1 MANYKIKDLQ
11 QAQTLNGAVALEIQD
26 GDSMSTFATLDQI
39 AEFLG
44 NTTPVVLLTKAGPI
58 DDSYLPDMSAS
69 EIAAAYD
76 RIVADPIHTVPVV
89 RIPDNGGQYLVPSG
103 YGVHADTKAVIG
115 YYASQTYVL
124 PSSLTL
130 TSETF
135 TLSRLP
141 YTASSMEW
149 ADLLNNTA
157 LPSGYLG
164 IDSDS
169 TSEEISAAVGGVDA
183 FRKLCSKLLRRN
195 CIVVVSTDPAA
206 ANRSASIPVIV
217 DVKRSVGLPLKITLE
232 IEYISSG
239 KYIAL
244 TITESGGTFSATRTS
259 VSVSDI
265 PVALAGKADLDPAT
279 GFVKSSQIAPLQGRQ
294 TGVKTG
300 NGCFFSDDAQLLID
314 GNKTFSVVFSHNEYT
329 KGAIHLLFSDHD
341 YSTLSKGIYLYTIDD
356 YVYLIFCGKY
366 LLNDKI
372 ETGKVYQVI
381 VTVDKQGEA
390 VGYLNSIARN
400 RTSDFA
406 AYTAPVGF
414 SLGGLKTGQLKYPG
428 IILGARLFNYALTA
442 SEVATLWNGGEP
454 ERYMLPNYQRGP
466 FSDVSLKNQSWTN
479 VSGKTT
485 PYDESTR
492 TVTYTDGGGA
502 MQDCYTNANKM
513 AAQRCVY
520 RLSVQIHGYTGKGTL
535 YIINNQKGV
544 YATIDDDGLAV
555 AYIKDVEKGSLFFR
569 GGEGIIGSW
578 NVDDDLHVEP
588 IYCVAEYIAA
598 GLLADKWRDTS
609 GAGLD
614 LPYVPTATGGTAVLD
629 YQQSLLTPSGS
640 PLHDLFVA
648 AGAVW
653 DDTAKS
659 WTVADYTGIDTPTMT
674 KIYEQS
680 HNVLNGVDWTSKL
693 LYATIPVNLPPRADV
708 TGYNGALTTARSA
721 FAGSTLEKA
730 YIAVNDDTAAGL
742 IDCRNLFRSC
752 SKLKT
757 VVGVIL
763 LSDSVAIN
771 TEVFA
776 YCPLLERVRIRNL
789 RSSLTFAHSPLLS
802 LESLQYLVENAGN
815 TAAITV
821 TVHADV
827 YAKLTDPSN
836 AEWYAVNA
844 AAQARQIGFAATW
857 GAFVEKDAATV
868 GDLAVYD
875 KTAGAIRFVKGATL
889 SAAQLPESLTPLA
902 VVYARQGDRVLIA
915 QLDKPGIATWAYRY
929 EVALSGFDL
938 AAGGTIVLRIASTYD
953 ISITYAAGISIAQL
967 ATQIDNTFKT
977 YKILNVTLSAYDRGG
992 WSAEADETD
1001 GRVVIS
1007 SRGYVETWTSID
1019 VVSGATLTRRAD
1031 DRNYMVSLTG
1041 VLLDEGQ
1048 TIEYIRRKNGV
1059 NDRKAGM
1066 NFDKFLQSQSVD
1078 GTTPTS
1084 NIPLGSATIVNQA
1097 SFETSEFCAE
1107 LRAAYADYASYLFGE
1122 HMAEYPSAY
1131 GAMLRDGRTN
1141 TAKIGRL
1148 RFTDIYGQSKP
1159 CYPAAA
1165 AALEY
1170 GVAVEGATTGL
1181 EAGGWWLPSVEELY
1195 LFMKDRV
1202 LAADDVER
1210 DPVNRTLVRLG
1221 KAPVYGDT
1229 PLWTSC
1235 EGSYTHAFMSFRQDG
1250 TMYSYIRCIGQYM
1263 IFISSL

>member
-217 DVKRSVGLPLKITLE
+217 DVNRSVGLPLKITLE

-265 PVALAGKADLDPAT
+265 PDALAGKADLDPAT
-279 GFVKSSQIAPLQGRQ
+279 GFVKSSQIAPLEGHQ
-294 TGVKTG
+294 TGVNTSDGNFRSTASALLFSGARTIAANFKTG
-300 NGCFFSDDAQLLID
+300 HDVSGTQTIVATSGDIYGMILEFVNGNLVFRCRGAAPRVVTGIEPDTYYSVAGIYDGNEIVVYLNGGRVTSASNFSDDLNL
-314 GNKTFSVVFSHNEYT
+314 KYL
-329 KGAIHLLFSDHD
+329 AIGSSF
-341 YSTLSKGIYLYTIDD
+341 KGI
-356 YVYLIFCGKY
+356 
-366 LLNDKI
+366 
-372 ETGKVYQVI
+372 VI
-381 VTVDKQGEA
+381 GC
-390 VGYLNSIARN
+390 
-400 RTSDFA
+400 
-406 AYTAPVGF
+406 
-414 SLGGLKTGQLKYPG
+414 
-428 IILGARLFNYALTA
+428 RLFNYALTA
-442 SEVATLWNGGEP
+442 SEVVTLWNGGEP
-454 ERYMLPNYQRGP
+454 ERYMLP
-466 FSDVSLKNQSWTN
+466 L
-479 VSGKTT
+479 SG
-485 PYDESTR
+485 EMR
-492 TVTYTDGGGA
+492 T
-502 MQDCYTNANKM
+502 
-513 AAQRCVY
+513 
-520 RLSVQIHGYTGKGTL
+520 
-535 YIINNQKGV
+535 
-544 YATIDDDGLAV
+544 GL
-555 AYIKDVEKGSLFFR
+555 
-569 GGEGIIGSW
+569 
-578 NVDDDLHVEP
+578 
-588 IYCVAEYIAA
+588 VAEYIAA

-757 VVGVIL
+757 VVGIIL

-771 TEVFA
+771 TDVFA

-827 YAKLTDPSN
+827 YAKLTDSSN

-875 KTAGAIRFVKGATL
+875 KTAGAIRFVKGETL

-902 VVYARQGDRVLIA
+902 VVYARQGDKVLIVS
-915 QLDKPGIATWAYRY
+915 LDNVASELRWAASY

-938 AAGGTIVLRIASTYD
+938 ATGGTIVLRIGSETEV
-953 ISITYAAGISIAQL
+953 SITYAAGGTL
-967 ATQIDNTFKT
+967 ADLVSATNTAFRT
-977 YKILNVTLSAYDRGG
+977 TLAYGSPLTSVDRGG
-992 WSAEADETD
+992 WAAVADD
-1001 GRVVIS
+1001 ASGRMIITANGYMSWWATITVI
-1007 SRGYVETWTSID
+1007 
-1019 VVSGATLTRRAD
+1019 SGATMTTRPENVD
-1031 DRNYMVSLTG
+1031 YQTTITS
-1041 VLLDEGQ
+1041 VLIEGE
-1048 TIEYIRRKNGV
+1048 TEYIRRKNGV
-1059 NDRKAGM
+1059 NATNVGC
-1066 NFDKFLQSQSVD
+1066 NFAKFLQYRSVN
-1078 GTTPTS
+1078 GAVPTS
-1084 NIPLGSATIVNQA
+1084 NVPLGSATIVNQA

-1181 EAGGWWLPSVEELY
+1181 EAGAWWLPSAEEVY
-1195 LFMKDRV
+1195 LLMRDRV
-1202 LAADDVER
+1202 LVSTDVEK
-1210 DPVNRTLVRLG
+1210 DPVNRTLLRLS
-1221 KAPVYGDT
+1221 KATCYGT
-1229 PLWTSC
+1229 GYYPWTSC
-1235 EGSYTHAFMSFRQDG
+1235 ECNSSSVFIYNGTTGEDG
-1250 TMYSYIRCIGQYM
+1250 NGNKYSTRNVRPV
-1263 IFISSL
+1263 SAL

>member
-58 DDSYLPDMSAS
+58 DDSYLPDMPAS

-183 FRKLCSKLLRRN
+183 FSKLCSKLLRRN

-217 DVKRSVGLPLKITLE
+217 DVNRSVGLPLKITLE

-265 PVALAGKADLDPAT
+265 PDALAGKADLDPAT
-279 GFVKSSQIAPLQGRQ
+279 GFVKSSQIAPLEGHQ
-294 TGVKTG
+294 TGVNTSDGNFRSTASALLFPGARTIAANFKTG
-300 NGCFFSDDAQLLID
+300 HDVSGTQTVVATSGDIYGMILEFVNGNLVFRCRGAAPRVVTGIEPDTYYSVAGIYDGNEIVVYLNGGRVTSASNFSDDLNL
-314 GNKTFSVVFSHNEYT
+314 KYL
-329 KGAIHLLFSDHD
+329 AIGSSF
-341 YSTLSKGIYLYTIDD
+341 KGI
-356 YVYLIFCGKY
+356 
-366 LLNDKI
+366 
-372 ETGKVYQVI
+372 VI
-381 VTVDKQGEA
+381 GC
-390 VGYLNSIARN
+390 
-400 RTSDFA
+400 
-406 AYTAPVGF
+406 
-414 SLGGLKTGQLKYPG
+414 
-428 IILGARLFNYALTA
+428 RLFNYALTA
-442 SEVATLWNGGEP
+442 SEVVTLWNGGEP
-454 ERYMLPNYQRGP
+454 ERYMLP
-466 FSDVSLKNQSWTN
+466 L
-479 VSGKTT
+479 SG
-485 PYDESTR
+485 EMR
-492 TVTYTDGGGA
+492 T
-502 MQDCYTNANKM
+502 
-513 AAQRCVY
+513 
-520 RLSVQIHGYTGKGTL
+520 
-535 YIINNQKGV
+535 
-544 YATIDDDGLAV
+544 GL
-555 AYIKDVEKGSLFFR
+555 
-569 GGEGIIGSW
+569 
-578 NVDDDLHVEP
+578 
-588 IYCVAEYIAA
+588 VAEYIAA

-757 VVGVIL
+757 VVGIIL

-771 TEVFA
+771 TDVFA

-827 YAKLTDPSN
+827 YAKLTDSSN

-875 KTAGAIRFVKGATL
+875 KTAGAIRFVKGETL

-902 VVYARQGDRVLIA
+902 VVYARQGDKVLIVS
-915 QLDKPGIATWAYRY
+915 LDNVASELRWAASY

-938 AAGGTIVLRIASTYD
+938 ATGGTIVLRIGSETEV
-953 ISITYAAGISIAQL
+953 SITYAAGGTL
-967 ATQIDNTFKT
+967 ADLVSATNTAFRT
-977 YKILNVTLSAYDRGG
+977 TLAYGSPLTSVDRGG
-992 WSAEADETD
+992 WAAVADD
-1001 GRVVIS
+1001 ASGRMIITANGYMSWWATITVI
-1007 SRGYVETWTSID
+1007 
-1019 VVSGATLTRRAD
+1019 SGATMTTRPENVD
-1031 DRNYMVSLTG
+1031 YQTTITS
-1041 VLLDEGQ
+1041 VLIEGE
-1048 TIEYIRRKNGV
+1048 TEYIRRKNGV
-1059 NDRKAGM
+1059 NATNVGC
-1066 NFDKFLQSQSVD
+1066 NFAKFLQYRSVN
-1078 GTTPTS
+1078 GAVPTS
-1084 NIPLGSATIVNQA
+1084 NVPLGSATIVNQA

-1181 EAGGWWLPSVEELY
+1181 EAGAWWLPSAEEVY
-1195 LFMKDRV
+1195 LLMRDRV
-1202 LAADDVER
+1202 LVSTDVEK
-1210 DPVNRTLVRLG
+1210 DPVNRTLLRLS
-1221 KAPVYGDT
+1221 KATCYGT
-1229 PLWTSC
+1229 GYYPWTSC
-1235 EGSYTHAFMSFRQDG
+1235 ECNSSSVFIYNGTTGEDG
-1250 TMYSYIRCIGQYM
+1250 NGNKYSTRNVRPV
-1263 IFISSL
+1263 SAL

>member
-103 YGVHADTKAVIG
+103 YGVHADTKAVVG
-115 YYASQTYVL
+115 YYASQIYVL

-217 DVKRSVGLPLKITLE
+217 DVNRSVGLPLKITLE

-265 PVALAGKADLDPAT
+265 PDALAGKADLDPAT
-279 GFVKSSQIAPLQGRQ
+279 GFVKLSQIAPLQGRQ
-294 TGVKTG
+294 TGVNTTDGNFRSAASALLFPGARTIAANFKTG
-300 NGCFFSDDAQLLID
+300 HDVSGTQTVVATSGDIYGMILEFVNGNLVFRCRGAAPRVVTGIEPDTYYSVAGIYDGNEIVVYLNGGRVTSASNFSDDLNL
-314 GNKTFSVVFSHNEYT
+314 KYL
-329 KGAIHLLFSDHD
+329 AIGSSF
-341 YSTLSKGIYLYTIDD
+341 KGI
-356 YVYLIFCGKY
+356 
-366 LLNDKI
+366 
-372 ETGKVYQVI
+372 VI
-381 VTVDKQGEA
+381 GC
-390 VGYLNSIARN
+390 
-400 RTSDFA
+400 
-406 AYTAPVGF
+406 
-414 SLGGLKTGQLKYPG
+414 
-428 IILGARLFNYALTA
+428 RLFNYALTA
-442 SEVATLWNGGEP
+442 SEVVTLWNGGEP
-454 ERYMLPNYQRGP
+454 ERYMLP
-466 FSDVSLKNQSWTN
+466 L
-479 VSGKTT
+479 SG
-485 PYDESTR
+485 EMR
-492 TVTYTDGGGA
+492 T
-502 MQDCYTNANKM
+502 
-513 AAQRCVY
+513 
-520 RLSVQIHGYTGKGTL
+520 
-535 YIINNQKGV
+535 
-544 YATIDDDGLAV
+544 GL
-555 AYIKDVEKGSLFFR
+555 
-569 GGEGIIGSW
+569 
-578 NVDDDLHVEP
+578 
-588 IYCVAEYIAA
+588 VAEYIAA

-1148 RFTDIYGQSKP
+1148 QFTDIYGQSKP

>member
-26 GDSMSTFATLDQI
+26 GDSTSTFATLDQI

-44 NTTPVVLLTKAGPI
+44 NTTPVVVLTKAGPI

-103 YGVHADTKAVIG
+103 YGVHADTKAVVG

-217 DVKRSVGLPLKITLE
+217 DVNRSVGLPLKITLE

-244 TITESGGTFSATRTS
+244 TITESGGTFSAMRTS

-279 GFVKSSQIAPLQGRQ
+279 GFVKLSQIAPLQGRQ
-294 TGVKTG
+294 TGVNTTDGNFRSAASALLFPGARTIAANFKTG
-300 NGCFFSDDAQLLID
+300 HDVSGTQTVVATSGDIYGMILEFVNGNLVFRCRGAAPRVVTGIEPDTYYSVAGIYDGNEIVVYLNGGRVTSASNFSDDLNL
-314 GNKTFSVVFSHNEYT
+314 KYL
-329 KGAIHLLFSDHD
+329 AIGSSF
-341 YSTLSKGIYLYTIDD
+341 KGI
-356 YVYLIFCGKY
+356 
-366 LLNDKI
+366 
-372 ETGKVYQVI
+372 VI
-381 VTVDKQGEA
+381 GC
-390 VGYLNSIARN
+390 
-400 RTSDFA
+400 
-406 AYTAPVGF
+406 
-414 SLGGLKTGQLKYPG
+414 
-428 IILGARLFNYALTA
+428 RLFNYALTA
-442 SEVATLWNGGEP
+442 SEVVTLWNGGEP
-454 ERYMLPNYQRGP
+454 ERYMLP
-466 FSDVSLKNQSWTN
+466 L
-479 VSGKTT
+479 SG
-485 PYDESTR
+485 EMR
-492 TVTYTDGGGA
+492 T
-502 MQDCYTNANKM
+502 
-513 AAQRCVY
+513 
-520 RLSVQIHGYTGKGTL
+520 
-535 YIINNQKGV
+535 
-544 YATIDDDGLAV
+544 GL
-555 AYIKDVEKGSLFFR
+555 
-569 GGEGIIGSW
+569 
-578 NVDDDLHVEP
+578 
-588 IYCVAEYIAA
+588 VAEYIAA

-789 RSSLTFAHSPLLS
+789 RSSLTFTHSPLLS

-889 SAAQLPESLTPLA
+889 SAAQLPESLPPLA

-1148 RFTDIYGQSKP
+1148 QFTDIYGQSKP

>member
-26 GDSMSTFATLDQI
+26 GDSTSTFATLDQI

-183 FRKLCSKLLRRN
+183 FSKLCSKLLRRN

-217 DVKRSVGLPLKITLE
+217 DVKRGVGLPLKITLE

-265 PVALAGKADLDPAT
+265 PDALAGKADLDPAT
-279 GFVKSSQIAPLQGRQ
+279 GFVKLSQIAPLQGRQ
-294 TGVKTG
+294 TGVNTTDGNFRSAASALLFPGARTIAANFKTG
-300 NGCFFSDDAQLLID
+300 HDVSGTQTVVATSGDIYGMILEFVNGNLVFRCRGAAPRVVTGIEPDTYYSVAGIYDGNEIVVYLNGGRVTSASNFSDDLNL
-314 GNKTFSVVFSHNEYT
+314 KYL
-329 KGAIHLLFSDHD
+329 AIGSSF
-341 YSTLSKGIYLYTIDD
+341 KGI
-356 YVYLIFCGKY
+356 
-366 LLNDKI
+366 
-372 ETGKVYQVI
+372 VI
-381 VTVDKQGEA
+381 GC
-390 VGYLNSIARN
+390 
-400 RTSDFA
+400 
-406 AYTAPVGF
+406 
-414 SLGGLKTGQLKYPG
+414 
-428 IILGARLFNYALTA
+428 RLFNYALTA
-442 SEVATLWNGGEP
+442 SEVVTLWNGGEP
-454 ERYMLPNYQRGP
+454 ERYMLP
-466 FSDVSLKNQSWTN
+466 L
-479 VSGKTT
+479 SG
-485 PYDESTR
+485 EMR
-492 TVTYTDGGGA
+492 T
-502 MQDCYTNANKM
+502 
-513 AAQRCVY
+513 
-520 RLSVQIHGYTGKGTL
+520 
-535 YIINNQKGV
+535 
-544 YATIDDDGLAV
+544 GL
-555 AYIKDVEKGSLFFR
+555 
-569 GGEGIIGSW
+569 
-578 NVDDDLHVEP
+578 
-588 IYCVAEYIAA
+588 VAEYIAA

-1148 RFTDIYGQSKP
+1148 QFTDIYGQSKP

>member
-58 DDSYLPDMSAS
+58 DDSYLPDMPAS

-183 FRKLCSKLLRRN
+183 FSKLCSKLLRRN

-217 DVKRSVGLPLKITLE
+217 DVNRSVGLPLKITLE

-265 PVALAGKADLDPAT
+265 PDALAGKADLDPAT
-279 GFVKSSQIAPLQGRQ
+279 GFVKSSQIAPLEGHQ
-294 TGVKTG
+294 TGVNTSDGNFRSTASALLFSGARTIAANFKTG
-300 NGCFFSDDAQLLID
+300 HDVSGTQTIVATSGDIYGMILEFVNGNLVFRCRGAAPRVVTGIEPDTYYSVAGIYDGNEIVVYLNGGRVTSASNFSDDLNL
-314 GNKTFSVVFSHNEYT
+314 KYL
-329 KGAIHLLFSDHD
+329 AIGSSF
-341 YSTLSKGIYLYTIDD
+341 KGI
-356 YVYLIFCGKY
+356 
-366 LLNDKI
+366 
-372 ETGKVYQVI
+372 VI
-381 VTVDKQGEA
+381 GC
-390 VGYLNSIARN
+390 
-400 RTSDFA
+400 
-406 AYTAPVGF
+406 
-414 SLGGLKTGQLKYPG
+414 
-428 IILGARLFNYALTA
+428 RLFNYALTA
-442 SEVATLWNGGEP
+442 SEVVTLWNGGEP
-454 ERYMLPNYQRGP
+454 ERYMLP
-466 FSDVSLKNQSWTN
+466 L
-479 VSGKTT
+479 SG
-485 PYDESTR
+485 EMR
-492 TVTYTDGGGA
+492 T
-502 MQDCYTNANKM
+502 
-513 AAQRCVY
+513 
-520 RLSVQIHGYTGKGTL
+520 
-535 YIINNQKGV
+535 
-544 YATIDDDGLAV
+544 GL
-555 AYIKDVEKGSLFFR
+555 
-569 GGEGIIGSW
+569 
-578 NVDDDLHVEP
+578 
-588 IYCVAEYIAA
+588 VAEYIAA

-757 VVGVIL
+757 VVGIIL

-771 TEVFA
+771 TDVFA

-827 YAKLTDPSN
+827 YAKLTDSSN

-857 GAFVEKDAATV
+857 GAFVEKDAAAV

-875 KTAGAIRFVKGATL
+875 KTAGAIRFVKGETL

-902 VVYARQGDRVLIA
+902 VVYARQGDKVLIVS
-915 QLDKPGIATWAYRY
+915 LDNVASELRWAASY

-938 AAGGTIVLRIASTYD
+938 ATGGTIVLRIGSETEV
-953 ISITYAAGISIAQL
+953 SITYAAGGTL
-967 ATQIDNTFKT
+967 ADLVSATNTAFRT
-977 YKILNVTLSAYDRGG
+977 TLAYGSPLTSVDRGG
-992 WSAEADETD
+992 WAAVADD
-1001 GRVVIS
+1001 ASGRMIITANGYMSWWATITVI
-1007 SRGYVETWTSID
+1007 
-1019 VVSGATLTRRAD
+1019 SGATMTTRPENVD
-1031 DRNYMVSLTG
+1031 YQTTITS
-1041 VLLDEGQ
+1041 VLIEGE
-1048 TIEYIRRKNGV
+1048 TEYIRRKNGV
-1059 NDRKAGM
+1059 NATNVGC
-1066 NFDKFLQSQSVD
+1066 NFAKFLQYRSVN
-1078 GTTPTS
+1078 GAVPTS
-1084 NIPLGSATIVNQA
+1084 NVSLGSATIVNQA

-1181 EAGGWWLPSVEELY
+1181 EAGAWWLPSAEEVY
-1195 LFMKDRV
+1195 LLMRDRV
-1202 LAADDVER
+1202 LVSTDVEK
-1210 DPVNRTLVRLG
+1210 DPVNRTLLRLS
-1221 KAPVYGDT
+1221 KATCYGT
-1229 PLWTSC
+1229 GYYPWTSC
-1235 EGSYTHAFMSFRQDG
+1235 ECNSSSVFIYNGTTGEDG
-1250 TMYSYIRCIGQYM
+1250 NGNKYSTRNVRPV
-1263 IFISSL
+1263 SAL

>member
-183 FRKLCSKLLRRN
+183 FSKLCSKLLRRN
-195 CIVVVSTDPAA
+195 CIVVVSTDPAV

-217 DVKRSVGLPLKITLE
+217 DVKKGVGLPLKITLE

-239 KYIAL
+239 EYIAL
-244 TITESGGTFSATRTS
+244 TITESGGTFSAMRTS

-265 PVALAGKADLDPAT
+265 PDALAGKADLDPAT
-279 GFVKSSQIAPLQGRQ
+279 GFVKSSQIAPLEGHQ
-294 TGVKTG
+294 TGVNTSDGNFRSTASALLFSGARTIAANFKTG
-300 NGCFFSDDAQLLID
+300 HDVSGTQTIVATSGDIYGMILEFVNGNLVFRCRGAAPRVVTGIEPDTYYSVAGIYDGNEIVVYLNGGRVTSASNFSDDLNL
-314 GNKTFSVVFSHNEYT
+314 KYL
-329 KGAIHLLFSDHD
+329 AIGSSF
-341 YSTLSKGIYLYTIDD
+341 KGI
-356 YVYLIFCGKY
+356 
-366 LLNDKI
+366 
-372 ETGKVYQVI
+372 VI
-381 VTVDKQGEA
+381 GC
-390 VGYLNSIARN
+390 
-400 RTSDFA
+400 
-406 AYTAPVGF
+406 
-414 SLGGLKTGQLKYPG
+414 
-428 IILGARLFNYALTA
+428 RLFNYALTA
-442 SEVATLWNGGEP
+442 SEVVTLWNGGEP
-454 ERYMLPNYQRGP
+454 ERYMLP
-466 FSDVSLKNQSWTN
+466 L
-479 VSGKTT
+479 SG
-485 PYDESTR
+485 EMR
-492 TVTYTDGGGA
+492 T
-502 MQDCYTNANKM
+502 
-513 AAQRCVY
+513 
-520 RLSVQIHGYTGKGTL
+520 
-535 YIINNQKGV
+535 
-544 YATIDDDGLAV
+544 GL
-555 AYIKDVEKGSLFFR
+555 
-569 GGEGIIGSW
+569 
-578 NVDDDLHVEP
+578 
-588 IYCVAEYIAA
+588 VAEYIAA

-757 VVGVIL
+757 VVGIIL

-771 TEVFA
+771 TDVFA

-827 YAKLTDPSN
+827 YAKLTDSSN

-875 KTAGAIRFVKGATL
+875 KTAGAIRFVKGETL

-902 VVYARQGDRVLIA
+902 VVYARQGDKVLIVS
-915 QLDKPGIATWAYRY
+915 LDNVASELRWAASY

-938 AAGGTIVLRIASTYD
+938 ATGGTIVLRIGSETEV
-953 ISITYAAGISIAQL
+953 SITYAAGGTL
-967 ATQIDNTFKT
+967 ADLVSATNTAFRT
-977 YKILNVTLSAYDRGG
+977 TLAYGSPLTSVDRGG
-992 WSAEADETD
+992 WAA
-1001 GRVVIS
+1001 V
-1007 SRGYVETWTSID
+1007 
-1019 VVSGATLTRRAD
+1019 AD
-1031 DRNYMVSLTG
+1031 DASGRMIITANGYMSWW
-1041 VLLDEGQ
+1041 
-1048 TIEYIRRKNGV
+1048 
-1059 NDRKAGM
+1059 
-1066 NFDKFLQSQSVD
+1066 
-1078 GTTPTS
+1078 
-1084 NIPLGSATIVNQA
+1084 AT
-1097 SFETSEFCAE
+1097 
-1107 LRAAYADYASYLFGE
+1107 RY
-1122 HMAEYPSAY
+1122 
-1131 GAMLRDGRTN
+1131 
-1141 TAKIGRL
+1141 K
-1148 RFTDIYGQSKP
+1148 
-1159 CYPAAA
+1159 
-1165 AALEY
+1165 
-1170 GVAVEGATTGL
+1170 
-1181 EAGGWWLPSVEELY
+1181 
-1195 LFMKDRV
+1195 
-1202 LAADDVER
+1202 
-1210 DPVNRTLVRLG
+1210 TL
-1221 KAPVYGDT
+1221 
-1229 PLWTSC
+1229 
-1235 EGSYTHAFMSFRQDG
+1235 
-1250 TMYSYIRCIGQYM
+1250 
-1263 IFISSL
+1263 

>member
-58 DDSYLPDMSAS
+58 DDSYLPDMPAS

-183 FRKLCSKLLRRN
+183 FSKLCSKLLRRN

-217 DVKRSVGLPLKITLE
+217 DVNRSVGLPLKITLE

-265 PVALAGKADLDPAT
+265 PDALAGKADLDPAT
-279 GFVKSSQIAPLQGRQ
+279 GFVKSSQIAPLEGHQ
-294 TGVKTG
+294 TGVNTSDGNFRSTASALLFSGARTIAANFKTG
-300 NGCFFSDDAQLLID
+300 HDVSGTQTIVATSGDIYGMILEFVNGNLVFRCRGAAPRVVTGIEPDTYYSVAGIYDGNEIVVYLNGGRVTSASNFSDDLNL
-314 GNKTFSVVFSHNEYT
+314 KYL
-329 KGAIHLLFSDHD
+329 AIGSSF
-341 YSTLSKGIYLYTIDD
+341 KGI
-356 YVYLIFCGKY
+356 
-366 LLNDKI
+366 
-372 ETGKVYQVI
+372 VI
-381 VTVDKQGEA
+381 GC
-390 VGYLNSIARN
+390 
-400 RTSDFA
+400 
-406 AYTAPVGF
+406 
-414 SLGGLKTGQLKYPG
+414 
-428 IILGARLFNYALTA
+428 RLFNYALTA
-442 SEVATLWNGGEP
+442 SEVVTLWNGGEP
-454 ERYMLPNYQRGP
+454 ERYMLP
-466 FSDVSLKNQSWTN
+466 L
-479 VSGKTT
+479 SG
-485 PYDESTR
+485 EMR
-492 TVTYTDGGGA
+492 T
-502 MQDCYTNANKM
+502 
-513 AAQRCVY
+513 
-520 RLSVQIHGYTGKGTL
+520 
-535 YIINNQKGV
+535 
-544 YATIDDDGLAV
+544 GL
-555 AYIKDVEKGSLFFR
+555 
-569 GGEGIIGSW
+569 
-578 NVDDDLHVEP
+578 
-588 IYCVAEYIAA
+588 VAEYIAA

-757 VVGVIL
+757 VVGIIL

-771 TEVFA
+771 TDVFA

-827 YAKLTDPSN
+827 YAKLTDSSN

-875 KTAGAIRFVKGATL
+875 KTAGAIRFVKGETL

-902 VVYARQGDRVLIA
+902 VVYARQGDKVLIVS
-915 QLDKPGIATWAYRY
+915 LDNVASELRWAASY

-938 AAGGTIVLRIASTYD
+938 ATGGTIVLRIGSETEV
-953 ISITYAAGISIAQL
+953 SITYAAGGTL
-967 ATQIDNTFKT
+967 ADLVSATNTAFRT
-977 YKILNVTLSAYDRGG
+977 TLAYGSPLTSVDRGG
-992 WSAEADETD
+992 WAAVADD
-1001 GRVVIS
+1001 ASGRMIITANGYMSWWATITVI
-1007 SRGYVETWTSID
+1007 
-1019 VVSGATLTRRAD
+1019 SGATMTTRPENVD
-1031 DRNYMVSLTG
+1031 YQTTITS
-1041 VLLDEGQ
+1041 VLIEGE
-1048 TIEYIRRKNGV
+1048 TEYIRRKNGV
-1059 NDRKAGM
+1059 NATNVGC
-1066 NFDKFLQSQSVD
+1066 NFAKFLQYRSVN
-1078 GTTPTS
+1078 GAVPTS
-1084 NIPLGSATIVNQA
+1084 NVSLGSATIVNQA

-1181 EAGGWWLPSVEELY
+1181 EAGAWWLPSAEEVY
-1195 LFMKDRV
+1195 LLMRDRV
-1202 LAADDVER
+1202 LVSTDVEK
-1210 DPVNRTLVRLG
+1210 DPVNRTLLRLS
-1221 KAPVYGDT
+1221 KATCYGT
-1229 PLWTSC
+1229 GYYPWTSC
-1235 EGSYTHAFMSFRQDG
+1235 ECNSSSVFIYNGTTGEDG
-1250 TMYSYIRCIGQYM
+1250 NGNKYSTRNVRPV
-1263 IFISSL
+1263 SAL

>member
-58 DDSYLPDMSAS
+58 DDSYLPDMPAS

-183 FRKLCSKLLRRN
+183 FSKLCSKLLRRN

-217 DVKRSVGLPLKITLE
+217 DVNRSVGLPLKITLE

-265 PVALAGKADLDPAT
+265 PDALAGKADLDPAT
-279 GFVKSSQIAPLQGRQ
+279 GFVKSSQIAPLEGHQ
-294 TGVKTG
+294 TGVKTSDG
-300 NGCFFSDDAQLLID
+300 NFRSTASALLFSGARTIAANFKTGHDVSGTQTIVATSGDIYGMILEFVNGNLVFRCRGAAPRVVTGIEPDTYYSVAGIYDGNEIVVYLNGGRVTSASNFSDDLNL
-314 GNKTFSVVFSHNEYT
+314 KYL
-329 KGAIHLLFSDHD
+329 AIGSSF
-341 YSTLSKGIYLYTIDD
+341 KGI
-356 YVYLIFCGKY
+356 
-366 LLNDKI
+366 
-372 ETGKVYQVI
+372 VI
-381 VTVDKQGEA
+381 GC
-390 VGYLNSIARN
+390 
-400 RTSDFA
+400 
-406 AYTAPVGF
+406 
-414 SLGGLKTGQLKYPG
+414 
-428 IILGARLFNYALTA
+428 RLFNYALTA
-442 SEVATLWNGGEP
+442 SEVVTLWNGGEP
-454 ERYMLPNYQRGP
+454 ERYMLP
-466 FSDVSLKNQSWTN
+466 L
-479 VSGKTT
+479 SG
-485 PYDESTR
+485 EMR
-492 TVTYTDGGGA
+492 T
-502 MQDCYTNANKM
+502 
-513 AAQRCVY
+513 
-520 RLSVQIHGYTGKGTL
+520 
-535 YIINNQKGV
+535 
-544 YATIDDDGLAV
+544 GL
-555 AYIKDVEKGSLFFR
+555 
-569 GGEGIIGSW
+569 
-578 NVDDDLHVEP
+578 
-588 IYCVAEYIAA
+588 VAEYIAA

-757 VVGVIL
+757 VVGIIL

-771 TEVFA
+771 TDVFA

-827 YAKLTDPSN
+827 YAKLTDSSN

-875 KTAGAIRFVKGATL
+875 KTAGAIRFVKGETL

-902 VVYARQGDRVLIA
+902 VVYARQGDKVLIVS
-915 QLDKPGIATWAYRY
+915 LDNVASELRWAASY

-938 AAGGTIVLRIASTYD
+938 ATGGTIVLRIGSETEV
-953 ISITYAAGISIAQL
+953 SITYAAGGTL
-967 ATQIDNTFKT
+967 ADLVSATNTAFRT
-977 YKILNVTLSAYDRGG
+977 TLAYGSPLTSVDRGG
-992 WSAEADETD
+992 WAAVADD
-1001 GRVVIS
+1001 ASGRMIITANGYMSWWATITVI
-1007 SRGYVETWTSID
+1007 
-1019 VVSGATLTRRAD
+1019 SGATMTTRPENVD
-1031 DRNYMVSLTG
+1031 YQTTITS
-1041 VLLDEGQ
+1041 VLIEGE
-1048 TIEYIRRKNGV
+1048 TEYIRRKNGV
-1059 NDRKAGM
+1059 NATNVGC
-1066 NFDKFLQSQSVD
+1066 NFAKFLQYRSVN
-1078 GTTPTS
+1078 GAVPTS
-1084 NIPLGSATIVNQA
+1084 NVPLGSATIVNQA

-1181 EAGGWWLPSVEELY
+1181 EAGAWWLPSAEEVY
-1195 LFMKDRV
+1195 LLMRDRV
-1202 LAADDVER
+1202 LVSTDVEK
-1210 DPVNRTLVRLG
+1210 DPVNRTLLRLS
-1221 KAPVYGDT
+1221 KATCYGT
-1229 PLWTSC
+1229 GYYPWTSC
-1235 EGSYTHAFMSFRQDG
+1235 ECNSSSVFIYNGTTGEDG
-1250 TMYSYIRCIGQYM
+1250 NGNKYSTRNVRPV
-1263 IFISSL
+1263 SAL